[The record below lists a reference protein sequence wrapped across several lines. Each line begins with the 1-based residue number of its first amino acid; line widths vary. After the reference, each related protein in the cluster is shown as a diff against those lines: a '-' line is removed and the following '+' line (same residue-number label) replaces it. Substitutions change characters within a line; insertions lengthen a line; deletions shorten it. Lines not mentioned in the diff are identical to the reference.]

1 MNLETTP
8 RRAGLAAAALTCV
21 LAPLVACGASD
32 ASSAADYAGSQG
44 VDGDGSGGGGTTSS
58 TTGAG
63 GAGTTT
69 STLPPEEHV
78 ESSFGAPVATGRYV
92 WIANPSSGRVAY
104 IDATT
109 LAIKIVDAGNAPTWL
124 AAVPS
129 KADEDVAVVLNVL
142 SRDATVLRAKGGALT
157 TASLPVPSSGNAW
170 AVSPDGRWA
179 TAWTDARRVESPDP
193 IDGYQDVTV
202 LDLRAGKEQA
212 TPLTVGYR
220 PLAMGYDGASKR
232 AFAVTQDGVSVI
244 DLGGDEPT
252 VVNNVPLGPDP
263 LEDASQRAVSIT
275 PDGAYALVRRE
286 GKATI
291 GVVSLDDASRADV
304 ELPGAATDLA
314 LSADGSQAVAVV
326 RDLSL
331 VALLPIPAIAADP
344 TSFATFTVPDAT
356 VGAVVLA
363 TESPVGLL
371 YTTAAPVAA
380 LTAFDS
386 SASPPVPRAIKLRA
400 PVLAVFPTPDA
411 SHAIVLHDAL
421 SLEGGTK
428 YAAAL
433 SVVPVAAPLPSKI
446 LGLEAPPVSVAVS
459 PSGHRALVAT
469 GDATHTAYR
478 LVVASMPSQKLDVYP
493 LASQPIA
500 AGIVAGA
507 DRGFVA
513 QKHPDGR
520 ITFVDFAT
528 GGVQTLTGFELAS
541 QVVDGSTP

>member
-371 YTTAAPVAA
+371 YTTAAPLRRPCRGRSSCERRCSRCSRRRTRRTRSCCTTRSRSKEGRSTRPRSAWCRWRRRCRRR
-380 LTAFDS
+380 S
-386 SASPPVPRAIKLRA
+386 SASRRRRCRSRSRRAGTARSSRRAMRRTPPIGSSSRRCRRRSSTCTRSRASRSRPASWRA
-400 PVLAVFPTPDA
+400 RTAA
-411 SHAIVLHDAL
+411 SSRRSTRMGASRSWI
-421 SLEGGTK
+421 SRP
-428 YAAAL
+428 AACR
-433 SVVPVAAPLPSKI
+433 P
-446 LGLEAPPVSVAVS
+446 
-459 PSGHRALVAT
+459 
-469 GDATHTAYR
+469 
-478 LVVASMPSQKLDVYP
+478 
-493 LASQPIA
+493 
-500 AGIVAGA
+500 
-507 DRGFVA
+507 
-513 QKHPDGR
+513 
-520 ITFVDFAT
+520 
-528 GGVQTLTGFELAS
+528 
-541 QVVDGSTP
+541 